1 MLRELAY
8 QQRVLRALDDYLTLL
23 VEDKTRAE
31 QIAELAR
38 AQPNL
43 GLEAPDYTKR
53 AWERLHAAGKLPASR
68 ANIPFSSRTDGVG
81 RPVPNVVFKVPTSG
95 GKTYL
100 AAASLAS
107 IFGRMLGSNT
117 GFVLWI
123 VPNEAIYSQTLKQL
137 SDRQHPYRQTLDRIA
152 AGRVR
157 ILEKTDPLDARDV
170 SSQLCVMVLMLQSA
184 NRQTKE
190 ALKMFQDRGDVH
202 GFFPPEGDQAAHQM
216 FLDSVPNLDAYDTST
231 ATGSFW
237 PMVKDSLGNVLRLI
251 QPVVVMDEGH
261 HAVSPLAYDT
271 LYGFNPSFVLELTA
285 TPKDVAATSGRNP
298 RAARYA
304 NILVEVHGTDLDRE
318 GMIKMP
324 LNLDPRQGTDWR
336 STLAASL
343 DRLRDLERD
352 AQRLRAETG
361 RYIRPI
367 MLVQVERTGADQ
379 RDGQHIHSLDARD
392 WLKTAGLD
400 DAEIAIKTADTND
413 LSNPENQDLLSPTNR
428 VRVIITKQALQE
440 GWDCPFA
447 YVLCSLAASSN
458 LTGMTQLIGR
468 ILRQPQAEKTG
479 VAALDEC
486 YVLTHHAAT
495 AGVVQAIKQGLEED
509 GMGDLVREIR
519 VEDNGNAS
527 TTAGAREIPR
537 RDQFR
542 STSIYLPQVLWADQ
556 DVTRPL
562 DYEADILYRL
572 DWRGLDPTP
581 LVERIPINAQATT
594 GQLQRIHLSGAAT
607 TPIVA
612 ESAGSV
618 AETLRF
624 DPTYA
629 VRMISDLVPN
639 PWIAREIVGGVMAG
653 LTQRGFTDQQQGERA
668 GLIVE
673 ELRRWLDQERSRRA
687 EDLFRLEV
695 AAGRIQFRLRLDAT
709 LNWQMPF
716 TTLTTQ
722 PEGARQLR
730 DQHDGPL
737 QRSLFAPIFEADFNT
752 DEREVAIYLDGEQAL
767 AWWHR
772 NVARSQ
778 YALQG
783 WRREKIY
790 PDFIFALQRAD
801 GTARIA
807 VVETKGDQLAGNVDT
822 EYKQAVLA
830 LLSDS
835 FDHDQTV
842 PVGVLELV
850 DDHARAS
857 VECDLILMS
866 EWKSKLPK
874 LLERIARHQS

>member
-8 QQRVLRALDDYLTLL
+8 QQRVLRALDDYLAIL
-23 VEDKTRAE
+23 VEEKAGTE
-31 QIAELAR
+31 QALA
-38 AQPNL
+38 L
-43 GLEAPDYTKR
+43 LLEHPHLPLEVPDYTKR
-53 AWERLHAAGKLPASR
+53 TWERMQKAGALPASR
-68 ANIPFSSRTDGVG
+68 AETPFSPRADGVG

-107 IFGRMLGSNT
+107 IFGRLLGSNT

-157 ILEKTDPLDARDV
+157 ILKKTDSLSAHDV
-170 SSQLCVMVLMLQSA
+170 TSQLCVMVLMLQSA

-190 ALKMFQDRGDVH
+190 SLKMFQDRGDVH
-202 GFFPPEGDQAAHQM
+202 GFFPPEGNQDAHRM
-216 FLDSVPNLDAYDTST
+216 LLDSVPNLDAYDTST

-261 HAVSPLAYDT
+261 HAVSDLAYAT

-285 TPKDVAATSGRNP
+285 TPKDVAATSGRTP
-298 RAARYA
+298 RPARHA
-304 NILVEVHGTDLDRE
+304 NILVDVHGTDLDRE

-336 STLAASL
+336 ATLATAL
-343 DRLRDLERD
+343 DRLNVLNQE

-367 MLVQVERTGADQ
+367 MLVQVQRTGADQ
-379 RDGQHIHSLDARD
+379 RDGQHIHALDARD

-413 LSNPENQDLLSPTNR
+413 LSNPENQDLLSSTNR
-428 VRVIITKQALQE
+428 IRVIITKQALQE

-458 LTGMTQLIGR
+458 LAGMTQLIGR

-479 VAALDEC
+479 VAPLDEC
-486 YVLTHHAAT
+486 YVITHHAAT

-519 VEDNGNAS
+519 VEDNGNGGTS
-527 TTAGAREIPR
+527 SGAREISR

-542 STSIYLPQVLWADQ
+542 STTIYLPQVLWVDQ
-556 DVTRPL
+556 GGARPL
-562 DYEADILYRL
+562 DYDADILYRL
-572 DWRGLDPTP
+572 DWRGVDPSP
-581 LVERIPINAQATT
+581 LVDCIPANAQAIT
-594 GQLQRIHLSGAAT
+594 GQIQRIHLSEAT
-607 TPIVA
+607 SAPIVA
-612 ESAGSV
+612 EAAGSV
-618 AETLRF
+618 TEALRF

-653 LTQRGFTDQQQGERA
+653 LTRRGFTEQQQGERS
-668 GLIVE
+668 GLIID

-687 EDLFRLEV
+687 EELFHREV
-695 AAGRIQFRLRLDAT
+695 AAGHIQFRLRLDAR
-709 LNWQMPF
+709 LNWQLPF

-722 PEGARQLR
+722 PEGARQLVGR
-730 DQHDGPL
+730 NGGPL
-737 QRSLFAPIFEADFNT
+737 QRSLFAPMYEDDFNR
-752 DEREVAIYLDGEQAL
+752 DEREVAVYLDGELAL
-767 AWWHR
+767 DWWHR

-778 YALQG
+778 YAL
-783 WRREKIY
+783 
-790 PDFIFALQRAD
+790 
-801 GTARIA
+801 
-807 VVETKGDQLAGNVDT
+807 
-822 EYKQAVLA
+822 
-830 LLSDS
+830 
-835 FDHDQTV
+835 
-842 PVGVLELV
+842 
-850 DDHARAS
+850 
-857 VECDLILMS
+857 
-866 EWKSKLPK
+866 
-874 LLERIARHQS
+874 